1 MIITIKPIF
10 IFIPVKLVKAVT
22 DIDFSVLND
31 IFLSLFTNQDI
42 SATVEHLHGK
52 SSNANDRFT
61 EVMGVSLILNNEV
74 TCYII
79 YIY

>member
-1 MIITIKPIF
+1 M
-10 IFIPVKLVKAVT
+10 KAVT

-52 SSNANDRFT
+52 SSNANDRFN